1 MASIRRRHSRLS
13 SGWRR
18 PLVAGTVS
26 RRRFS
31 GVASD
36 RPGGSG
42 HARDGMP
49 SADQGPTR
57 DGRSPAGGRHEA
69 MAIIKASG
77 PLAALVV
84 LLVAL
89 TLVQSVS
96 QADDNEQPDLRIQVV
111 GLKAGSQ
118 R

>member
-77 PLAALVV
+77 PLALPQLHD
-84 LLVAL
+84 LLVEKSWRDRLLA
-89 TLVQSVS
+89 SV
-96 QADDNEQPDLRIQVV
+96 PDEQVV
-111 GLKAGSQ
+111 
-118 R
+118 RFFRERYDR

>member
-77 PLAALVV
+77 PLVHDAVELAAARLSELGP
-84 LLVAL
+84 LLKPLLELGAGEL
-89 TLVQSVS
+89 LFH
-96 QADDNEQPDLRIQVV
+96 V
-111 GLKAGSQ
+111 GLQ
-118 R
+118 LR